1 MIEIRTQVPLAPH
14 TTIGVGGNANEFV
27 IAHSDQEIIE
37 GLNYSGPILLLGGG
51 SNLLI
56 SDAGFAGRVIQIKS
70 TGLSQSNNLVTVA
83 AGENWDD
90 FVNWAI
96 ANGYGNLA
104 PLTGI
109 PGTVGATPIQN
120 VGAYGTEVKE
130 LIHSVTV
137 FDREVKDLIE
147 LSNLDCDFSY
157 RNSIFKKSPNK
168 YVVLKV
174 TFTLEKT
181 NQVLVSYDEL
191 AAALNIEVGSTADAS
206 AVRDAV
212 RKLRAGKG
220 MILNPLDRDT
230 YSVGS
235 FFLNPRVD
243 ANLKNNLPEDVP
255 AWKQQDGSWKI
266 SAAWLIS
273 QAGFTRGYAKGEA
286 AISTKHTLALC
297 NLGSASSA
305 QILMLAEEIK
315 NKVESQF
322 GIRLQ
327 IEPTTV

>member
-1 MIEIRTQVPLAPH
+1 MVEVRTQVPLAPH

-27 IAHSDQEIIE
+27 VADSDEKVIE
-37 GLNYSGPILLLGGG
+37 ALNYSGPILILGGG

-56 SDAGFAGRVIQIKS
+56 SDSGFAGRVIQIKS
-70 TGLSQSNNLVTVA
+70 TGISESNNFVSVA
-83 AGENWDD
+83 AGENWDN

-96 ANGYGNLA
+96 TNGYGQLA

-137 FDREVKDLIE
+137 FDRKKKKLKE
-147 LSNLDCDFSY
+147 LSNLECDFSY
-157 RNSIFKKSPNK
+157 RNSIFKKAPNR
-168 YVVLKV
+168 YVVLRV
-174 TFTLEKT
+174 TFRLEKT
-181 NQVLVSYDEL
+181 HQVLVSYDEL
-191 AAALNIEVGSTADAS
+191 AMSLNIEVGSTSDAN
-206 AVRDAV
+206 AVKDAV

-243 ANLKNNLPEDVP
+243 AHIKSGLSEDVP

-273 QAGFTRGYAKGEA
+273 QAGFNRGYAKGEA

-297 NLGSASSA
+297 NLGSASCS
-305 QILMLAEEIK
+305 QILTLAEEII